1 MSEIVRNY
9 IRVPLLST
17 CILMSS
23 PLKIPYF
30 PQRFHPRAYP
40 SHGVPREGKLVDI
53 FKCLPNARA
62 FLILLKLK
70 GAGPY
75 SGFVKLI
82 SFSIC
87 LHESDIHKVWV
98 GPVCSNYPMALL
110 GKYQVK
116 YRIVSSWWLATAW
129 LWPHSTVRQ
138 PRARPQLIRTVR
150 PPSSNQRPKLFTT
163 LITIYE

>member
-1 MSEIVRNY
+1 MNFPLNFFQFLGFSYEPKLQSFLYSSSTVQLIILQVQNIGTEYVHGFFLEISCFHYRVSEIVRNY

-87 LHESDIHKVWV
+87 LHESDIHKV
-98 GPVCSNYPMALL
+98 
-110 GKYQVK
+110 
-116 YRIVSSWWLATAW
+116 
-129 LWPHSTVRQ
+129 
-138 PRARPQLIRTVR
+138 
-150 PPSSNQRPKLFTT
+150 
-163 LITIYE
+163 